1 MKNMAVLKAQMMRW
15 DTKMQARF
23 DELRKGELA
32 GTLTAQAEAELAQL
46 VTFLETDEK
55 DRLAPALDQLRSEQV
70 TLRTRLQELQSKNE
84 ALAQLFSQ
92 QEQLVV
98 DARQWLAQ
106 FEQRHRL
113 IRQSYSR
120 LTGEVL
126 LAVASS
132 HGVAGSAT

>member
-1 MKNMAVLKAQMMRW
+1 MKDMTELKTQMMGW

-23 DELRKGELA
+23 DPLRKDELA
-32 GTLTAQAEAELAQL
+32 GTLTVQAETELAQL
-46 VTFLETDEK
+46 VTFLETEEK
-55 DRLAPALDQLRSEQV
+55 ERLAPALYQLRYEQV
-70 TLRTRLQELQSKNE
+70 ALRTRLQERQSENE
-84 ALAQLFSQ
+84 ALAQLFGQ

-106 FEQRHRL
+106 FERRHRL

-126 LAVASS
+126 LLVASS